1 MNIQISILSLT
12 KNNNGFFKSEKQ
24 AAFLIDQLKKNQ
36 GYFGSFNSGYHS
48 CPLFATWDEK
58 GIVKTTKSTK
68 KGMVTL
74 FERKVKGVISDLD
87 AKRIKSLERKLK
99 KEEKYLA
106 ERISSFESGDY
117 NSTGDTSTYDESL
130 VRNHCYWNNVRR
142 DLINN
147 LRKKISELK

>member
-1 MNIQISILSLT
+1 MNVQISIMSLT
-12 KNNNGFFKSEKQ
+12 KNHNGIFKSEKQ
-24 AAFLIDQLKKNQ
+24 AEFLIDHLKKNQ

-87 AKRIKSLERKLK
+87 AKRIKSLERKIK
-99 KEEKYLA
+99 KIQKDLT
-106 ERISSFESGDY
+106 ERIVSFENGSY
-117 NSTGDTSTYDESL
+117 NSTGDTSTYGESMIS
-130 VRNHCYWNNVRR
+130 NYCYYNNIHRTR
-142 DLINN
+142 IDN